1 MRVTKRLGC
10 IAVGILWAGLFSG
23 VPVIAGDTPMNDGSK
38 VTIISP
44 KDGDQVS
51 DSFELKYRLSKE
63 LKGAHA
69 HAHVYVDDVY
79 QKGFKGT
86 VKGLDRG
93 THKITVAASSKDHD
107 LLEAS
112 HTITVEVP

>member
-1 MRVTKRLGC
+1 MRVKRRLGC
-10 IAVGILWAGLFSG
+10 VAVGILFAGFFSG
-23 VPVIAGDTPMNDGSK
+23 VPAFPGDAPMHDGSK
-38 VTIISP
+38 ITIISP

-51 DSFELKYRLSKE
+51 DNFELKYELSKE

-79 QKGFKGT
+79 QKGFKGR

-112 HTITVEVP
+112 HTIIVEVP